1 MKATPVPWSLAW
13 NEDGELGSQDLFDLL
28 QVLVASESHDVQTT
42 MIAAL
47 EKLSV
52 TDLEVMASEE
62 VTRMCA

>member
-13 NEDGELGSQDLFDLL
+13 KEDGELGSQDLFDLL
-28 QVLVASESHDVQTT
+28 QVLVASESHEVQTT

-52 TDLEVMASEE
+52 TDLQVMASEE